1 MKFFLYTFFF
11 SVVFYTSAFAQ
22 APTEAAPTPTCD
34 AAEVIS
40 MFSDAYTDVTVD
52 TWLTGWSAAT
62 GGGIVPIAGND
73 TRLYENVDFL
83 GIETVVNQID
93 ASGMETFNMDI
104 WTPNMTTFRV
114 KLVNFGP
121 GGNSEH
127 EIPVT
132 PTLSG
137 WNTLTFQ
144 MSDFAGLTGTSNIAQ
159 LILSGLPV
167 GAGTVYVDNIYF
179 ATCGA
184 VAPPS
189 GPTEAAPTPTCDAA
203 EVISMFSDAYTD
215 VPVDTWLTTWSGATG
230 GGIVPIAGNDARLYE
245 GVDFLGIETVNNQ
258 IDASGMETFNIDIWT
273 PNMTTFRVKL
283 VNFGPGGNS
292 EHEIAVTPTLAGWN
306 TLTFQMADFS
316 GLTGTS
322 NIAQLILSGLPVG
335 VGTLYI
341 DNVYFAT
348 CGGVAPVVPTEA
360 APTPTCDAANVISM
374 FSNAYTD
381 VPVDTW
387 LTVWSSASGGGIT
400 PIAGNDTRQYGSVNF
415 LGIETVNNPIDASG
429 MEAFNIDV
437 WTPNMTTFRVK
448 LVNFGPGGN
457 SEHEIAFTPTLSGWN
472 TFSIPMT
479 DFTGLTGTSNI
490 AQLILSGLPVGAG
503 TLYID
508 NVYFSD
514 CGGCGASSVA
524 LPATGT
530 PATITC
536 TTSCEDMEWTYY
548 EDPANPGDYLFAI
561 EWDPNSLGNNAAA
574 KAGAVVTIDVDAA
587 LTMVDDGVAAT
598 WSMARYWNVTPGAAL
613 VDPVN
618 VKFFYDAGEQSAVVD
633 AMNMD
638 GRTVE
643 GFEWFKTVG
652 VDFDPAI
659 HITGP
664 TVTGNSIPLT
674 DVSGGATENGVSFAQ
689 FDGIT
694 SFSGGTGV
702 AGVGEGTSPLPVEL
716 LAFNAKTVEDNVQLN
731 WATASE
737 VDNDYFQV
745 ERSEDGRTF
754 TTIAMITGAGTTNTL
769 QTYEVMDKSPFLG
782 DNFYRLKQVDLDGEF
797 TYSDIVLAT
806 VNAER
811 EIKLY
816 PVPVSDRLSIDYSS
830 TNEEAISLM
839 VTDALGR
846 VVFVKEVDVLKGYNQ
861 LSVDFRTI
869 PQGSYFVTIQS
880 SSDRMIRIIMKK

>member
-1 MKFFLYTFFF
+1 MNRSFLQILLRSTQFRGSMSIANRNSKYLKGLLVLVCCALT
-11 SVVFYTSAFAQ
+11 AFPAMAQ
-22 APTEAAPTPTCD
+22 PTTAAPTPMVPSAD
-34 AAEVIS
+34 VIS
-40 MFSDAYTDVTVD
+40 MFSDAYNDVPVD
-52 TWLTGWSAAT
+52 TWLTFWSNAT
-62 GGGIVPIAGND
+62 GGNIVPIAGND

-83 GIETVVNQID
+83 GIETVNNPID
-93 ASGMETFNMDI
+93 ASGMTFFNIDV
-104 WTPNMTTFRV
+104 WTPDMTTFRV
-114 KLVNFGP
+114 KLVDFDP
-121 GGNSEH
+121 GGTTEG
-127 EIPVT
+127 EIAFT
-132 PTLSG
+132 PIQAG
-137 WNTLTFQ
+137 WNTFQIPMADFFDATLT
-144 MSDFAGLTGTSNIAQ
+144 TGPALANSSTISQ
-159 LILSGLPV
+159 LILSGLP
-167 GAGTVYVDNIYF
+167 
-179 ATCGA
+179 
-184 VAPPS
+184 
-189 GPTEAAPTPTCDAA
+189 
-203 EVISMFSDAYTD
+203 
-215 VPVDTWLTTWSGATG
+215 TG
-230 GGIVPIAGNDARLYE
+230 GG
-245 GVDFLGIETVNNQ
+245 T
-258 IDASGMETFNIDIWT
+258 M
-273 PNMTTFRVKL
+273 
-283 VNFGPGGNS
+283 
-292 EHEIAVTPTLAGWN
+292 
-306 TLTFQMADFS
+306 
-316 GLTGTS
+316 
-322 NIAQLILSGLPVG
+322 
-335 VGTLYI
+335 YI
-341 DNVYFAT
+341 DNVYFS
-348 CGGVAPVVPTEA
+348 APAIDPNVPAVA
-360 APTPTCDAANVISM
+360 APNPTCDAANVISM
-374 FSNAYTD
+374 FSDAYTD

-400 PIAGNDTRQYGSVNF
+400 PIAGNDTRQYGSVDF
-415 LGIETVNNPIDASG
+415 LGIETVNNQIDASG

-561 EWDPNSLGNNAAA
+561 EWDPNSLGNNGAA
-574 KAGAVVTIDVDAA
+574 KTGAVVTIDVDAA
-587 LTMVDDGVAAT
+587 FTMVDDGVAAT

-618 VKFFYDAGEQSAVVD
+618 VKFFYDLAEQTAVVD

-659 HITGP
+659 HITGS
-664 TVTGNSIPLT
+664 TVTGNSIALT
-674 DVSGGATENGVSFAQ
+674 DVSGGAMENGVAFAQ

-754 TTIAMITGAGTTNTL
+754 STIAMITGAGTTNTL

-782 DNFYRLKQVDLDGEF
+782 DNFYRLKQVDLDGKF
-797 TYSDIVLAT
+797 TYSDIVIAT

-816 PVPVSDRLSIDYSS
+816 PVPVSDQLSIDYSS

-846 VVFVKEVDVLKGYNQ
+846 VVFVKEVEVLKGFNQ
-861 LSVDFRTI
+861 LNVDFRNI

-880 SSDRMIRIIMKK
+880 SSDRMIRTIIKK